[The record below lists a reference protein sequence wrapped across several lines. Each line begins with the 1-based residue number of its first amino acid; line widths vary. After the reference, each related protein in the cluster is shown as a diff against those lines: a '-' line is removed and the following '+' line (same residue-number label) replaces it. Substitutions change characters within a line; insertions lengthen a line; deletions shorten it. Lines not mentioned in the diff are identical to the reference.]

1 MRPALLLVPLLVL
14 AACHKDGQDPHA
26 SLLRTLERAGEST
39 GPPALKVESR
49 TAEMTRFP
57 CVRCHDR
64 PLASMKQAKPAT
76 HWEVKLAHAPGVVT
90 ECKTCHTEGSMES
103 LRLMNGKE
111 TSFDASYELCAQC
124 HSAQAADWRGGA
136 HGKRTSGWAAE
147 RRVLSCTGC
156 HNPHQPRFAPRW
168 PALAPASGEDAR

>member
-1 MRPALLLVPLLVL
+1 MRATLLAALLLV
-14 AACHKDGQDPHA
+14 AGCHTREHEPHM
-26 SLLRTLERAGEST
+26 SLLQTLEKAGESS
-39 GPPALKVESR
+39 GPPALQVESR
-49 TAEMTRFP
+49 MAEMSRFP
-57 CVRCHDR
+57 CARCHDR
-64 PLASMKQAKPAT
+64 PLAAMKRPTPAA
-76 HWEVKLAHAPGVVT
+76 HWEVKLAHAPGVIT

-111 TSFDASYELCAQC
+111 TGFDASYELCAQC

-136 HGKRTSGWAAE
+136 HGKRTSGWASE

-168 PALAPASGEDAR
+168 PALSRTRGEETP